1 VKNNFKYKSIMIAF
15 EGPEVIL
22 GISLEDLKA
31 EINDLSRL
39 GKLLPEGA
47 VKDFTSNGD
56 QCSFKVK
63 GGVSIH
69 LEKDLSELA
78 ENMLIKLN
86 TVSPTPVKF
95 SLEAVAVMHEDG
107 VSCRVRS
114 DADLNPFTKMMVEP
128 ALKSLF
134 EELAEG
140 MKQKFP
146 VS

>member
-1 VKNNFKYKSIMIAF
+1 MTAF

-22 GISLEDLKA
+22 GISIEDLTD
-31 EINDLSRL
+31 EISDLSRL

-47 VKDFTSNGD
+47 VKDFTSHD
-56 QCSFKVK
+56 DKCSFKVK

-69 LEKDLSELA
+69 LEKDLSQLA
-78 ENMLIKLN
+78 ENVLMKLN

-95 SLEAVAVMHEDG
+95 SLEAVAVTHADG

-134 EELAEG
+134 EEMTEG
-140 MKQKFP
+140 MKKKFP
-146 VS
+146 VL

>member
-1 VKNNFKYKSIMIAF
+1 MIAF

-22 GISLEDLKA
+22 GISIEDLKD

-47 VKDFTSNGD
+47 VNDFTSNGD
-56 QCSFKVK
+56 KCSFKVK

-69 LEKDLSELA
+69 LEKDLSDLS
-78 ENMLIKLN
+78 ENVLMKLN

-95 SLEAVAVMHEDG
+95 SLEAVAVTHADG

-134 EELAEG
+134 DEMTEG
-140 MKQKFP
+140 MKKKFP